1 MATIFAASCFVQTV
15 AGFGSGLI
23 AAPLLMGLGVL
34 TPNEAVALMAAVWV
48 AQDLGMLLR
57 YHPRVVWPAAG
68 RLLAGIVPG
77 IALGVI
83 GRHVVPEAWVLAV
96 LGLITAGY
104 ALYSWLRPHLP
115 QLHHPRWGY
124 LFGFAA
130 GALDGAYTT
139 GGPPV
144 VIYASL
150 RRWDPAEFR
159 GTFGAVFLVSA
170 VLIVVSSALAG
181 DFSSTVVT
189 RLGAGFAGFVVGFS
203 LGLALNRYV
212 NPPVFRRIVLI
223 LLLVV
228 GLRLLARAWEAH
240 TSAAVAPHAV
250 AVDSV
255 PDAK

>member
-1 MATIFAASCFVQTV
+1 MFAFACFVQTV

-23 AAPLLMGLGVL
+23 ASPLLMGMGLL
-34 TPNEAVALMAAVWV
+34 TPNEAVAMMAAVWV

-68 RLLAGIVPG
+68 RLLAGLVPG

-83 GRHVVPEAWVLAV
+83 GRHVVPEAWVLAI

-104 ALYSWLRPHLP
+104 ALYSWVRPHLP
-115 QLHHPRWGY
+115 ELHHPRWGY
-124 LFGFAA
+124 LFGLGA

-170 VLIVVSSALAG
+170 VLIVASSAAAG
-181 DFSSTVVT
+181 DYSPTVLT
-189 RLGAGFAGFVVGFS
+189 HLATGFAGFAVGFP
-203 LGLALNRYV
+203 LGLVLNRWI
-212 NPPVFRRIVLI
+212 NPPLFRRIVLI
-223 LLLVV
+223 LLLVIGV
-228 GLRLLARAWEAH
+228 RLLARAWEHRGAAI
-240 TSAAVAPHAV
+240 TFPSAAVAN
-250 AVDSV
+250 SV
-255 PDAK
+255 GTDWLSV